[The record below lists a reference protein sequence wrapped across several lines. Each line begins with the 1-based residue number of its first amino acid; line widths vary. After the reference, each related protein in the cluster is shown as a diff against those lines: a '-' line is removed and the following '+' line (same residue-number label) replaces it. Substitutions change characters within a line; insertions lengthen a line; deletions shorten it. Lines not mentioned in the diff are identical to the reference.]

1 MPRGG
6 PPACV
11 AAHAKLQDRGQ
22 LANSRRCTFNLRT
35 FDLHPEE
42 RFMFKPVRHVAAAA
56 AIMVSGFA
64 VAADQPAPT
73 YLPAA
78 AAATFENAP
87 AIVEGA
93 SGKNVKSTI
102 YVFMDPNCIFC
113 HYAWK
118 AFQPYEAAGLQVHW
132 IPMGFLKPDSA
143 GKAAALLQ
151 AQNGPALMHELETK
165 FSEKEE
171 SGGIAPLAK
180 VPPAT
185 QTKLDGN
192 IKTFQSLGFDGT
204 PTIIYMTS
212 GGRWADV
219 SGLPPLSSLPA
230 MLNLPEQPIT
240 DPSLQRFR

>member
-1 MPRGG
+1 M
-6 PPACV
+6 
-11 AAHAKLQDRGQ
+11 L
-22 LANSRRCTFNLRT
+22 
-35 FDLHPEE
+35 
-42 RFMFKPVRHVAAAA
+42 KPVRL
-56 AIMVSGFA
+56 A
-64 VAADQPAPT
+64 VAAVAVVLSGGVVAAEQPAPS
-73 YLPAA
+73 YLPAS

-93 SGKNVKSTI
+93 SGKDVKSTI

-132 IPMGFLKPDSA
+132 IPMGFLKPDSP

-151 AQNGPALMHELETK
+151 AQNGPALLRELETK

-171 SGGIAPLAK
+171 SGGINPLATI
-180 VPPAT
+180 PPAT
-185 QTKLDGN
+185 QAKLKGN
-192 IKTFQSLGFDGT
+192 IKTFQNLGFDGT

-219 SGLPPLSSLPA
+219 SGLPPLSSLPG
-230 MLNLPEQPIT
+230 MLNLPAQPIT

>member
-1 MPRGG
+1 
-6 PPACV
+6 
-11 AAHAKLQDRGQ
+11 
-22 LANSRRCTFNLRT
+22 
-35 FDLHPEE
+35 
-42 RFMFKPVRHVAAAA
+42 MFKPVRHAVAAA

-64 VAADQPAPT
+64 VAADQPAPA
-73 YLPAA
+73 YLPAS

-93 SGKNVKSTI
+93 SGKSVKSTI

-151 AQNGPALMHELETK
+151 AQDGPALMHELETK
-165 FSEKEE
+165 FSEKDE
-171 SGGIAPLAK
+171 SGGIKPLAK
-180 VPPAT
+180 VPPTT

-204 PTIIYMTS
+204 PTNIYKTS
-212 GGRWADV
+212 GGRWAEV
-219 SGLPPLSSLPA
+219 RGLPPLSSLPA
-230 MLNLPEQPIT
+230 MLNLPEQPVT

>member
-1 MPRGG
+1 M
-6 PPACV
+6 
-11 AAHAKLQDRGQ
+11 L
-22 LANSRRCTFNLRT
+22 
-35 FDLHPEE
+35 
-42 RFMFKPVRHVAAAA
+42 KPVRL
-56 AIMVSGFA
+56 A
-64 VAADQPAPT
+64 VAAVAVVLSGGVVAAEQPAPS
-73 YLPAA
+73 YLPAS

-93 SGKNVKSTI
+93 SGKDVKSTI

-132 IPMGFLKPDSA
+132 IPMGFLKPDSP

-151 AQNGPALMHELETK
+151 AQNGPALLRELETK
-165 FSEKEE
+165 FSEKDE
-171 SGGIAPLAK
+171 SGGINPLATI
-180 VPPAT
+180 PPAT
-185 QTKLDGN
+185 QAKLKGN
-192 IKTFQSLGFDGT
+192 IKTFQDLGFDGT

-219 SGLPPLSSLPA
+219 SGLPPLSSLPT
-230 MLNLPEQPIT
+230 MLNLPEQRII

>member
-1 MPRGG
+1 M
-6 PPACV
+6 
-11 AAHAKLQDRGQ
+11 L
-22 LANSRRCTFNLRT
+22 
-35 FDLHPEE
+35 
-42 RFMFKPVRHVAAAA
+42 KPVRLVVAAVA
-56 AIMVSGFA
+56 VVLSSFA
-64 VAADQPAPT
+64 VAAERPAPT
-73 YLPAA
+73 YLPAST
-78 AAATFENAP
+78 AATFENAP

-132 IPMGFLKPDSA
+132 IPMGFLKPDSP

-151 AQNGPALMHELETK
+151 AQDGPALMRELEMK
-165 FSEKEE
+165 FSEKDE
-171 SGGIAPLAK
+171 SGGIKPLEK

-185 QTKLDGN
+185 QTKLNGN
-192 IKTFQSLGFDGT
+192 AKMFRDFGFDGT
-204 PTIIYMTS
+204 PTIIYMAS
-212 GGRWADV
+212 GGRWADI
-219 SGLPPLSSLPA
+219 SGLPPLSSLPT

>member
-1 MPRGG
+1 ME
-6 PPACV
+6 
-11 AAHAKLQDRGQ
+11 
-22 LANSRRCTFNLRT
+22 S
-35 FDLHPEE
+35 E
-42 RFMFKPVRHVAAAA
+42 RLMFKPVSLVVAASIALA
-56 AIMVSGFA
+56 LSGPA

-73 YLPAA
+73 YLPASV
-78 AAATFENAP
+78 ATTLQNAP

-118 AFQPYEAAGLQVHW
+118 AFQPYEAVGLQVHW

-151 AQNGPALMHELETK
+151 AKDGPALMHELETK
-165 FSEKEE
+165 FSEKNE
-171 SGGIAPLAK
+171 SGGIKPLDS
-180 VPPAT
+180 VPFAT
-185 QTKLDGN
+185 QMKLNGN
-192 IKTFQSLGFDGT
+192 AKLFKDLGFDGT
-204 PTIIYMTS
+204 PTIIYMAS
-212 GGRWADV
+212 GNRWANAD
-219 SGLPPLSSLPA
+219 GLPALKSLPA

>member
-1 MPRGG
+1 LKIGE
-6 PPACV
+6 
-11 AAHAKLQDRGQ
+11 HTQ
-22 LANSRRCTFNLRT
+22 LHSLFYI
-35 FDLHPEE
+35 EWE
-42 RFMFKPVRHVAAAA
+42 RLMLKPVRL
-56 AIMVSGFA
+56 A
-64 VAADQPAPT
+64 VAAVAVVLSGGVVAAEQPAPS
-73 YLPAA
+73 YLPAS

-93 SGKNVKSTI
+93 SGKDVKSTI

-132 IPMGFLKPDSA
+132 IPMGFLKPDSP

-151 AQNGPALMHELETK
+151 AQNGPALLRELETK
-165 FSEKEE
+165 FSEKDE
-171 SGGIAPLAK
+171 SGGINPLATI
-180 VPPAT
+180 PPAT
-185 QTKLDGN
+185 QAKLKGN
-192 IKTFQSLGFDGT
+192 IKTFQDLGFDGT

-219 SGLPPLSSLPA
+219 SGLPPLSALPT
-230 MLNLPEQPIT
+230 MLNLPEQRII